1 MARFKVSFV
10 TFHKIVSLFLVFCH
24 ISKNYVTFQSSFCH
38 ILLYDVKFQTLFC
51 HMFQSSFCHMAPQM
65 SHSGRVRTTHPQ
77 PCEYFHPGE
86 KFVSL
91 GKTFILLFIL
101 QKQYIL
107 LKLKLTTRLILWQ
120 FAITTLQSN
129 SVKTNSSK

>member
-1 MARFKVSFV
+1 
-10 TFHKIVSLFLVFCH
+10 
-24 ISKNYVTFQSSFCH
+24 
-38 ILLYDVKFQTLFC
+38 
-51 HMFQSSFCHMAPQM
+51 MAPQM

-107 LKLKLTTRLILWQ
+107 LKLKLTTRLTFWQ

-129 SVKTNSSK
+129 SVITNSSK